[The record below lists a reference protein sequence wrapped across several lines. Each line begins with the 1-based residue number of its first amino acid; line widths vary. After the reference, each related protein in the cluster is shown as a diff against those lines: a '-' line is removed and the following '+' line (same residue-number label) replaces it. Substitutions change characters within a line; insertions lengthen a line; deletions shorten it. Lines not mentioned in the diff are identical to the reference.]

1 MSRLRNPY
9 PVVDLFAGPGG
20 LGEGFASLT
29 DGRGKRRFDS
39 VVAIERDEFSHQT
52 LFLRHFMRGFPD
64 GEAPDDYYDF
74 LKGELTADQLFKK
87 HPAAFAHAKKSA
99 LRISLGDDSH
109 AAVKRTIR
117 DRLAGEERW
126 ALVGGPPCQAY
137 SLVGRSRMMN
147 CPEFEQD
154 ERHTLYLEYLKIIID
169 HRPPI
174 FVMENVKGLLSA
186 TIEGKSA
193 ITRIVRDLSNPKS
206 AISQGSNGLS
216 YKLYSLSEQEMP
228 DEEVDPKLF
237 VVRAE
242 DYGIPQARHRMF
254 IVGIRSDLNI
264 KPGRLKSLRPPTVRQ
279 TIGSLP
285 AVRSSLSKGTDSPET
300 WRKEIARIASM
311 DIRSQLNG
319 ATYARAVAQGVS
331 LSALAK
337 LNAPEHTYS
346 TRYRGASGSSHQVL
360 KSLHDPRL
368 KVLTSHEARGHMA
381 SDLRRY
387 PDNDV
392 AGVRAAYH
400 IWDIARF
407 QRQRSSRGHKE
418 ALDIDFVELFG
429 DGINCLPA
437 NLGSDSYQSYLIVM
451 PAMIL
456 SKLYDR
462 YSARLLEQ
470 NVRTFLQARAQ
481 VNKGIRATIINEPQM
496 FFAYNN
502 GVTATAQ
509 DVETRVKDG
518 HLQIVRMTD
527 LQIVNGG
534 QTTASLFHTQRR
546 DKADLSGIFVQ
557 MKLSVIDSE
566 QSELVVPRIS
576 EYANTQNRVNAAD
589 FFSNHPFHVRMADF
603 SRRLWAPPQQGAQ
616 RETKWFYERARGQY
630 LDAQSKL
637 TPGEQKRFKAE
648 YPKPQMFTK
657 TDLAKFENVWD
668 DHPKWVN
675 LGSQKNFAKYAS
687 RIGKEWE
694 KSSDGFNEGYFKRAI
709 ARGLMFR
716 ATEKLVS
723 AQPWYNGGYRAN
735 IVAYTLALMGE
746 ITKRRNMR
754 VDFQRVWN
762 AQKVDDDLIE
772 ALEIIAGAVN
782 EEIIS
787 PPAGTSNVGEWCK
800 KDACWT
806 RIAATADRVAEL
818 LPESF
823 WEGAQS
829 AEESATEARSA
840 RKTQKIDN
848 GIEAQRV
855 VLAITGPDW
864 TELGAYL
871 TSKRLLTPKEQGIVA
886 VAAQIPGKIPT
897 EKQSQ
902 VLIEIL
908 EKARLEGFTL
918 RSGR

>member
-1 MSRLRNPY
+1 MTDQTTEEFFHDFRQETLAGAEAESTYQLEAFMDALSNELIETGFIEGFEHCHYRAPKGMR
-9 PVVDLFAGPGG
+9 VDGYWFNDEGG
-20 LGEGFASLT
+20 LDIFIADFDSRRELETLIPSELPTIFKRLTNFFEASIAGNLAPDVT
-29 DGRGKRRFDS
+29 TPEYGLVRQIADRRAQLRQVNFFLVSERVLSDRFD
-39 VVAIERDEFSHQT
+39 A
-52 LFLRHFMRGFPD
+52 
-64 GEAPDDYYDF
+64 
-74 LKGELTADQLFKK
+74 
-87 HPAAFAHAKKSA
+87 
-99 LRISLGDDSH
+99 
-109 AAVKRTIR
+109 
-117 DRLAGEERW
+117 
-126 ALVGGPPCQAY
+126 
-137 SLVGRSRMMN
+137 
-147 CPEFEQD
+147 
-154 ERHTLYLEYLKIIID
+154 
-169 HRPPI
+169 
-174 FVMENVKGLLSA
+174 
-186 TIEGKSA
+186 
-193 ITRIVRDLSNPKS
+193 
-206 AISQGSNGLS
+206 
-216 YKLYSLSEQEMP
+216 
-228 DEEVDPKLF
+228 
-237 VVRAE
+237 
-242 DYGIPQARHRMF
+242 
-254 IVGIRSDLNI
+254 
-264 KPGRLKSLRPPTVRQ
+264 
-279 TIGSLP
+279 
-285 AVRSSLSKGTDSPET
+285 
-300 WRKEIARIASM
+300 
-311 DIRSQLNG
+311 
-319 ATYARAVAQGVS
+319 
-331 LSALAK
+331 
-337 LNAPEHTYS
+337 
-346 TRYRGASGSSHQVL
+346 
-360 KSLHDPRL
+360 
-368 KVLTSHEARGHMA
+368 
-381 SDLRRY
+381 Y

-418 ALDIDFVELFG
+418 ALDIDFVDLFG

-509 DVETRVKDG
+509 DVATRVKDG

-637 TPGEQKRFKAE
+637 TAGGQKRFKAE
-648 YPKPQMFTK
+648 YPKQQMFTK

-694 KSSDGFNEGYFKRAI
+694 KSSDGFNENYFKRAI

-716 ATEKLVS
+716 TTEKLVS

-735 IVAYTLALMGE
+735 IVAYTLALMSE
-746 ITKRRNMR
+746 IAKRRKVR
-754 VDFQRVWN
+754 VDFLRVWN
-762 AQKVDDDLIE
+762 VQKVDDALTE
-772 ALEIIAGAVN
+772 ALTIIAGEVN
-782 EEIIS
+782 ENIIE
-787 PPAGTSNVGEWCK
+787 PAPGISNIGEWCK

-806 RIAATADRVAEL
+806 RIASTADRVADL
-818 LPESF
+818 LPETF
-823 WEGAQS
+823 WDGVLS
-829 AEESATEARSA
+829 AEDSAAETRSA
-840 RKTQKIDN
+840 RQTQKIDN
-848 GIEAQRV
+848 GIEAQRL
-855 VLAITGPDW
+855 VLAIAGPSW
-864 TELGAYL
+864 TDLGDFLAA
-871 TSKRLLTPKEQGIVA
+871 KRLLTPKEQNIVVIA
-886 VAAQIPGKIPT
+886 GQIPAKIPT
-897 EKQSQ
+897 EKQAK

-908 EKARLEGFTL
+908 EKARAEGFKI
-918 RSGR
+918 RSGS